1 MTVETTMKI
10 ESRLHQERLRE
21 RAIVRDLL
29 SSESVCLCSVWQELV
44 EGHARVSDAFF
55 TEERC
60 YLIVEANSRSLPV
73 LAGRRLEIVEGIL
86 CGQDQ
91 KSVAIELALAPS
103 TIALNARLGLAAV
116 GSSTRPSRVHP
127 LLMLAAKAS
136 SERATSQLGTFSL
149 LYEGGLELR
158 VISVPRPEQP
168 LRPLLPPAELSV
180 IGSLV
185 EGLSYEEIA
194 RRRGTSTRT
203 VANQIT
209 AVFRRLRVSG
219 RNQMLHRLFKNEN
232 LSLLPVSPTLPPP
245 LVTEPRRP
253 SAAAV
258 GGFAPS
264 HGASLRR
271 LG

>member
-1 MTVETTMKI
+1 MKI
-10 ESRLHQERLRE
+10 ESKLHRDELRE
-21 RAIVRDLL
+21 SAIVCDLL
-29 SSESVCLCSVWQELV
+29 SSESVCLCSIWQELI
-44 EGHARVSDAFF
+44 EGHARVTDAFF

-60 YLIVEANSRSLPV
+60 YLLIEANGTSAPV
-73 LAGRRLEIVEGIL
+73 LTGRRLEIVQGIL

-103 TIALNARLGLAAV
+103 TIALNARLGLEAV

-136 SERATSQLGTFSL
+136 SDRATSRLGTLSTL
-149 LYEGGLELR
+149 SDAGVELR
-158 VISVPRPEQP
+158 VVSVPRPEQP
-168 LRPLLPPAELSV
+168 LRRLLPPAELAV

-209 AVFRRLRVSG
+209 AVFRRMRVSG
-219 RNQMLHRLFKNEN
+219 RNQMLQRLFTTEN
-232 LSLLPVSPTLPPP
+232 LSLLPLPQTFPPP
-245 LVTEPRRP
+245 
-253 SAAAV
+253 AAAKAIE
-258 GGFAPS
+258 APP
-264 HGASLRR
+264 ATRR
-271 LG
+271 YA

>member
-10 ESRLHQERLRE
+10 ESKSHQDQLRE
-21 RAIVRDLL
+21 RAILCDLL

-44 EGHARVSDAFF
+44 EGHARVGDAFF

-60 YLIVEANSRSLPV
+60 YLIIEANVSSLPV
-73 LAGRRLEIVEGIL
+73 LTGRRLEIVQGIL

-103 TIALNARLGLAAV
+103 TIALNARLGLEAV
-116 GSSTRPSRVHP
+116 GSSARPSRVHP

-136 SERATSQLGTFSL
+136 SDRTTSRLGTLSL
-149 LYEGGLELR
+149 LSEGGLALR

-168 LRPLLPPAELSV
+168 LRRLLPPAELSV

-209 AVFRRLRVSG
+209 AVFRRMRVSG
-219 RNQMLHRLFKNEN
+219 RNQMLQRLFTTEN
-232 LSLLPVSPTLPPP
+232 LSLLPLAPPP
-245 LVTEPRRP
+245 PPEVTHPP
-253 SAAAV
+253 AA
-258 GGFAPS
+258 
-264 HGASLRR
+264 LRR
-271 LG
+271 YG